1 MKCESCDRD
10 FPSVYYFKA
19 KGICNECYEKLDQQQ
34 KDETE
39 PLYQPI
45 PKIPKPKGAKLT
57 GFLKGIT
64 TFALAVLVLGVI
76 GITMGLVAGMIDPG
90 IYRYD
95 SFKDFGILYEVGSE
109 SWQISPNYAGLSDIG
124 LTNVAA
130 MEFTLTSRTNI
141 LLYFLSKYLI
151 IAFTLIIFY
160 KMRQILIS
168 LEQGKPFVQEN
179 AHRIRWIGCSVIGIG
194 VAAMLFGG
202 LILLFL
208 NDPFRITGV
217 EVKVYWLSV
226 VRNAGDDIGS
236 IFWGLLVLLI
246 SEIFRQA
253 VRLKE
258 EQELTV

>member
-19 KGICNECYEKLDQQQ
+19 KGICNECYAKLDQKQ

-45 PKIPKPKGAKLT
+45 PKILKPRAKLT

-64 TFALAVLVLGVI
+64 TFAMAVLILGVI
-76 GITMGLVAGMIDPG
+76 GITMGLVAGIIDPG

-95 SFKDFGILYEVGSE
+95 SYKDFGLLYDIGSH
-109 SWQISPNYAGLSDIG
+109 SWQISSNYAGLSDLH
-124 LTNVAA
+124 LTTVVALD
-130 MEFTLTSRTNI
+130 FTLTSRTAI

-151 IAFTLIIFY
+151 VAFTLIIFY
-160 KMRQILIS
+160 EMRQILVT
-168 LEQGKPFVQEN
+168 LEQGKPFVREN
-179 AHRIRWIGCSVIGIG
+179 ASRIRWIGYSVMGIG
-194 VAAMLFGG
+194 AAAIVFGA

-208 NDPFRITGV
+208 NDPFRIAGS
-217 EVKVYWLSV
+217 EIKPYWLSV
-226 VRNAGDDIGS
+226 IRNAGDSISS
-236 IFWGLLVLLI
+236 IFWGLLVILI

-258 EQELTV
+258 DQELTV